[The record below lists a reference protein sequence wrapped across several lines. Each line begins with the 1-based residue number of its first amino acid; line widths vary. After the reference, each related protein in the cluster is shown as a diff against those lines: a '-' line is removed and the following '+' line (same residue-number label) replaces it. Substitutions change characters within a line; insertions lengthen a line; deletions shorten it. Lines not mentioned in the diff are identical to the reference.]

1 MVATTHYGPLQEAPP
16 VLYRVRVYLAL
27 RPLFIP
33 MLHRFRAWVNAASA
47 CRIRFALLDVVVIR
61 QRTLQRFSTENR
73 IPIQESKEVLF
84 VAEARS
90 IDRRALLD
98 DQRMWR
104 LLLARLHPDIGGDHE
119 LFLFACAVKGEVCG
133 GGHRGRKPVCDG
145 GWQRTEPFLQAW
157 QDAMDCWAMRNRE
170 ALKIF

>member
-1 MVATTHYGPLQEAPP
+1 M
-16 VLYRVRVYLAL
+16 
-27 RPLFIP
+27 
-33 MLHRFRAWVNAASA
+33 
-47 CRIRFALLDVVVIR
+47 
-61 QRTLQRFSTENR
+61 
-73 IPIQESKEVLF
+73 
-84 VAEARS
+84 AEASS

-145 GWQRTEPFLQAW
+145 GWQRTEPFLQTW

-170 ALKIF
+170 ALKNCRV